1 MKQIM
6 KPVLVL
12 LMFSGIVTQTN
23 GQEPKAYEIVKKADD
38 LMRGQSSYAET
49 EMKIIRPSWER
60 ELHFKVWAKGDD
72 YSLIYI
78 THPPREEGQVF
89 LKRELE
95 MWNYVP
101 DIDRTIKIPPSMM
114 MQSWMGSD
122 LTNDDLVNAASIV
135 TDYDHTLLRKENHR
149 DRECFVIEMVPHE
162 DAPVVWGKIRT
173 WITTDQ
179 LITLRNEFYDE
190 AGELVNEEILDNI
203 RDVGDRTI
211 ATRFTMIPADKDG
224 HKTIMEFK
232 EINFGVEIEDRFF
245 SIQNM
250 KQMR

>member
-1 MKQIM
+1 MKTI
-6 KPVLVL
+6 PIL
-12 LMFSGIVTQTN
+12 LLLSGFLSQAM
-23 GQEPKAYEIVKKADD
+23 GQNPNAREIVKKADD
-38 LMRGQSSYAET
+38 LMRGESSFAET

-60 ELHFKVWAKGDD
+60 ELHFKAWSKGDD

-89 LKRELE
+89 LKREHE

-149 DRECFVIEMVPHE
+149 GETCYVIKMTPHE
-162 DAPVVWGKIRT
+162 DAPVVWGKIVT
-173 WITTDQ
+173 WITTNRF
-179 LITLRNEFYDE
+179 ITLRNEYYDE
-190 AGELVNEEILDNI
+190 AGELVNEEILDEIEN
-203 RDVGDRTI
+203 VGDRTI
-211 ATRFTMIPADKDG
+211 ATRFTMIPADKEG
-224 HKTIMEFK
+224 HKTIMKFQ
-232 EINFGVEIEDRFF
+232 EINFGVEIKDRFF